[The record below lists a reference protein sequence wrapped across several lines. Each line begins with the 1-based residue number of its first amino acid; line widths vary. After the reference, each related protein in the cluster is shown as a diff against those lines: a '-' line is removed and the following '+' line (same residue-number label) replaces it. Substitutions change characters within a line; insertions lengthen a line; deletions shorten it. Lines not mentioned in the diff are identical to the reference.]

1 MKLLPFR
8 SPGGPKALG
17 RPHSTPEEAA
27 ALRRKRWT
35 IAILAAGFGAAIAI
49 YFAASAPEE
58 NPLGDPLQSKQYVHD
73 LEVYGGKANVLAEQ
87 FREWFVGLWQGK
99 DLAYTVAVCTLLLVW
114 IFRSFTRP
122 LPEDDEPETVD
133 VSDRPGP
140 HRPVRIPRAR
150 DKRPPV

>member
-8 SPGGPKALG
+8 RPAGPKAPA
-17 RPHSTPEEAA
+17 RPPLTPEDAT

-35 IAILAAGFGAAIAI
+35 IAILAVGFGAAIAI

-58 NPLGDPLQSKQYVHD
+58 NPLGDALQTKQYVHD

-99 DLAYTVAVCTLLLVW
+99 DLAYTVAVLTILSVW

-122 LPEDDEPETVD
+122 VEEEDELESVEAPE
-133 VSDRPGP
+133 
-140 HRPVRIPRAR
+140 RPVSPRPVAVPRAR
-150 DKRPPV
+150 DEEPPA